1 MLKIY
6 FGETEGE
13 IYNPRLY
20 FANQYED
27 EWITSDL
34 SKEMIKDV
42 DKSEVVSSH
51 VIESP
56 VLGAITPLHL
66 SDGVKTLILMAHDNT
81 GRFFNASAGGDNCA
95 KWILRIAEE
104 KDLTITLH
112 NIMSFQNLDIKAEI
126 LNDGRIVNNY
136 TEYLDAAVD
145 FFKGKK

>member
-6 FGETEGE
+6 FGEMPKEV
-13 IYNPRLY
+13 YNPRIY
-20 FANQYED
+20 FQNQYED

-66 SDGVKTLILMAHDNT
+66 SDGVKALILMAYDDT
-81 GRFFNASAGGDNCA
+81 GRVFNASAGGDNIA
-95 KWILRIAEE
+95 RWILRISEE

-112 NIMSFQNLDIKAEI
+112 NIMSFQDLDIKAEI

-136 TEYLDAAVD
+136 TEYLDAAID
-145 FFKGKK
+145 FLKNG